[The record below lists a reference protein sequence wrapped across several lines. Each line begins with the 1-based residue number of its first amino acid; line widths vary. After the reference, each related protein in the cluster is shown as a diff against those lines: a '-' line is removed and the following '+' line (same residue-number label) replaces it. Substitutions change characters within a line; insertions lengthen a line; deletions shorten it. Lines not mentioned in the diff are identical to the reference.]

1 LSRQLLLE
9 EEKIMTK
16 LEKYLSRFDSRVC
29 DTEGCNN
36 TPIYPCGSYD
46 CPEEHCKE
54 HIIPLYEECVGC
66 LNKHI
71 TECIKT
77 KYTHDFCFGK
87 TLCDNPNHKI
97 TEIICPDCWEDV
109 EKNNNTFRNEWRKK

>member
-1 LSRQLLLE
+1 
-9 EEKIMTK
+9 MTK

-36 TPIYPCGSYD
+36 TPIYPCDGFD

-71 TECIKT
+71 TECTET

-87 TLCDNPNHKI
+87 TLCDNPDHKI
-97 TEIICPDCWEDV
+97 TGIMCPDCWEYE
-109 EKNNNTFRNEWRKK
+109 EKNNNLSRNEWRKK